1 MVEDIIDSEE
11 LLEEQ
16 IKELDAS
23 DSSSISEVFS
33 SELISSIDEELIV
46 EIINEINFEEFTEE
60 ESQEIM
66 LALSN
71 APDDVKKI
79 FEEEVNI
86 FSNSNFNTYVPTG
99 SSINVG
105 QRRVLVA
112 ASATIMSAAAPAAAR
127 GRGK

>member
-1 MVEDIIDSEE
+1 MSPQEVLVDRIKNLDISN
-11 LLEEQ
+11 
-16 IKELDAS
+16 
-23 DSSSISEVFS
+23 SSNISQVFS

>member
-1 MVEDIIDSEE
+1 
-11 LLEEQ
+11 
-16 IKELDAS
+16 
-23 DSSSISEVFS
+23 
-33 SELISSIDEELIV
+33 
-46 EIINEINFEEFTEE
+46 
-60 ESQEIM
+60 M
-66 LALSN
+66 LALSS

-86 FSNSNFNTYVPTG
+86 FSSSNFNTYVPTG